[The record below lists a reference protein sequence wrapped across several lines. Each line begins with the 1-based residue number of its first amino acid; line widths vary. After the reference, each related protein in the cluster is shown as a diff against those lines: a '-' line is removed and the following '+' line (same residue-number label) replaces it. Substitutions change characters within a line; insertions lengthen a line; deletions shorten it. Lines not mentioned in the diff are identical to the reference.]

1 MSARS
6 IIQRHYDAGAKG
18 DVPGM
23 FADFAPNA
31 EWIERTLPAPGVFIG
46 ADAVLQNV
54 FAAIGATY
62 EDFRFTLDQL
72 VGDDDVIVA
81 LGWYEGRVRSTGSVI
96 KVRASHIWTV
106 RNGAII
112 RFEQI
117 ADTACVEMALSRDN
131 S

>member
-1 MSARS
+1 MMTARS
-6 IIQRHYDAGAKG
+6 VIKRHYDAGAKG

-23 FADFAPNA
+23 FADFAPDA
-31 EWIERTLPAPGVFIG
+31 EWIERTLPAPGVFVG

-72 VGDDDVIVA
+72 VGQDDVIIA
-81 LGWYEGRVRSTGSVI
+81 LGWYEGRVRSTGRVI
-96 KVRASHIWTV
+96 KLRASHVWTV
-106 RNGAII
+106 YNGTIT

-117 ADTACVEMALSRDN
+117 ADTAGVEKALSGGK
-131 S
+131 